1 MSSDRGDLGCVER
14 LANRMSLQRSMRMRW
29 WRREMR
35 RIQEALPNLERAGKG
50 TARVRAR
57 MMRMTLEKKTGGYV
71 SAALVNN
78 DSLISVVTEWCFECR
93 QLLLFVPSFATSPCH
108 RSSEIHPA
116 PAPRR
121 PAGGA
126 VSREQTKG
134 READAVGGEGSGITE
149 QVRN

>member
-14 LANRMSLQRSMRMRW
+14 LANRMSLQRSMRMRG

-57 MMRMTLEKKTGGYV
+57 MMRMTLEKKTCGYV

-93 QLLLFVPSFATSPCH
+93 QLLLFVPST
-108 RSSEIHPA
+108 A
-116 PAPRR
+116 PARYIPPQLRAAQLEER
-121 PAGGA
+121 
-126 VSREQTKG
+126 SRGNKQKAEK
-134 READAVGGEGSGITE
+134 RMRLEGKAQGLL
-149 QVRN
+149 NK